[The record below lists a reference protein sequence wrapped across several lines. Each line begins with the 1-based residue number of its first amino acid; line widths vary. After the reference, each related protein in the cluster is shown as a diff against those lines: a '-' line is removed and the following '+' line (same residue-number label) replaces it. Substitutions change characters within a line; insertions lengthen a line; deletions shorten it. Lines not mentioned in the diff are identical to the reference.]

1 MFLAELRLENFR
13 AFPSLEMA
21 LSSGINLFTGANGA
35 GKTSILEAVYLLSHA
50 RSFRGANRDV
60 LLREGQ
66 SELSVF
72 GRLLAGAEVQ
82 HRLGL
87 VRTGSRWQARIDG
100 SQPQSLMELLRLCAV
115 VCFEPGSHALI
126 SGTAAE
132 RRSFLDWGLFHV
144 EQDFTAQ
151 WRRHQRALKQRNAL
165 LRQSPR
171 GSELEPWDIELAG
184 AAVVLADHR
193 ARYIDALRPYL
204 VGLAGLFLHELGDV
218 QLNFEQGWNTDMPLL
233 ERLRNSHSRDIARG
247 FTSVGAHRAD
257 WSLRFELASRRE
269 HLSRG
274 QEKLCALACLLAQAQ
289 HLADAKGDWPIICL
303 DDLASE
309 LDAEHQLLVVKSLGQ
324 EAQILITG
332 TETPAALAPL
342 IASGAVRTFHVERG
356 LVTSP

>member
-87 VRTGSRWQARIDG
+87 VRTASRWQARIDG

-126 SGTAAE
+126 SGAAAE

-204 VGLAGLFLHELGDV
+204 VALAGLFLHELGDV

-309 LDAEHQLLVVKSLGQ
+309 LDAEHQSLVVKSLGQ

-342 IASGAVRTFHVERG
+342 IASGAVRRFHVERG
-356 LVTSP
+356 SMTSP

>member
-1 MFLAELRLENFR
+1 VHLAELRLESFR
-13 AFPSLEMA
+13 LFASLEIA
-21 LSSGINLFTGANGA
+21 LSPGVNLFTGRNGV
-35 GKTSILEAVYLLSHA
+35 GKTSILEAVHLLSHA
-50 RSFRGANRDV
+50 RSFRSANRDV

-72 GRLLAGAEVQ
+72 GRLLTVADIQ

-87 VRTGSRWQARIDG
+87 MRSGTRWQARIDG
-100 SQPQSLMELLRLCAV
+100 AQPHSLTELLRLCAV

-126 SGTAAE
+126 SGPAAE

-144 EQDFTAQ
+144 EQNFTLQ

-171 GSELEPWDIELAG
+171 PSDLEPWDIELAD
-184 AAVVLADHR
+184 AAVILSDYR
-193 ARYIDALRPYL
+193 ERYVDALRPYL
-204 VGLAGLFLHELGDV
+204 VGLASVFLVELGDV
-218 QLNFEQGWNTDMPLL
+218 QLNFEPGWNAEIPLF
-233 ERLRNSHSRDIARG
+233 ERFQQNHARDIARG

-257 WSLRFELASRRE
+257 WSLRFELATKRE

-289 HLADAKGDWPIICL
+289 HLASTKGDWPIICL

-309 LDAEHQLLVVKSLGQ
+309 LDIEHQALVVGALGQ
-324 EAQILITG
+324 DAQILITG
-332 TETPAALAPL
+332 TEAPAALTAL
-342 IASGAVRTFHVERG
+342 IEDGAVRRFHVEHSSVAV
-356 LVTSP
+356 L

>member
-1 MFLAELRLENFR
+1 MRLTELRLENFR
-13 AFPSLEMA
+13 VFPSLEIG
-21 LSSGINLFTGANGA
+21 LSPGINLFTGANGA

-50 RSFRGANRDV
+50 RSFRSANRDV

-72 GRLLAGAEVQ
+72 GRLLAGADVQ

-87 VRTGSRWQARIDG
+87 VRTGARWQARIDG
-100 SQPQSLMELLRLCAV
+100 SQPQRLTELLRLCAV

-126 SGTAAE
+126 SGPASE

-144 EQDFTAQ
+144 EQNFTAQ

-171 GSELEPWDIELAG
+171 ASELEPWDIELAD
-184 AAVVLADHR
+184 AAVVLADYR
-193 ARYIDALRPYL
+193 GRYLDALRPYI
-204 VGLAGLFLHELGDV
+204 VALAGMFLNELGDV
-218 QLNFEQGWNTDMPLL
+218 QLSFEQGWNSERSLL
-233 ERLRNSHSRDIARG
+233 EQLQQNHARDIARG
-247 FTSVGAHRAD
+247 FTSAGAHRTD
-257 WSLRFELASRRE
+257 WSLLFGGASKRE

-289 HLADAKGDWPIICL
+289 HLACLKGDWPIICL

-309 LDAEHQLLVVKSLGQ
+309 LDIEHQALVVKSLG
-324 EAQILITG
+324 EDAQILITG

-342 IASGAVRTFHVERG
+342 IEEGALRRFHVERG
-356 LVTSP
+356 LVTEL

>member
-218 QLNFEQGWNTDMPLL
+218 QLNFEQGWNTEMPLL

-309 LDAEHQLLVVKSLGQ
+309 LDAEHQSLVVKSLGQ

-356 LVTSP
+356 SVTSP